1 MLEII
6 KEIKYAFKTRKA
18 WWFTATA
25 RTRARYS
32 RTILGSYWIGLS
44 TIFTTLILGSI
55 YRIIFNINNLKEY
68 FIFLGI
74 GLLIW
79 NSLSNSINSA
89 SRLFDNNIDNLRNR
103 NLKPIFYILES
114 WAFEVQNF
122 FQALLI
128 VLIAFGIVSPSIIWN
143 VIIYAPLSTINL
155 LLFIFWLPLL
165 ICLIGIK
172 YHDLFQFIPIFTQ
185 ILFLVSPILYPER
198 NLADFQILVQ
208 FNPIYQVLKFL
219 RGSILEGKFFFY
231 ESIFILFV
239 NLMMIILS
247 LKLLIKKEKTL
258 IFYL

>member
-6 KEIKYAFKTRKA
+6 KEFKYAFKTRKA

-79 NSLSNSINSA
+79 NALSNSINSA

-103 NLKPIFYILES
+103 NLKPLFYILES

-122 FQALLI
+122 FQSLLI
-128 VLIAFGIVSPSIIWN
+128 VLIAFGIVSPSIIWSA
-143 VIIYAPLSTINL
+143 IIYAPLSTINL

-198 NLADFQILVQ
+198 NLANYQILVQ

-219 RGSILEGKFFFY
+219 RESIIEGKFFFY

-239 NLMMIILS
+239 NLIMIILS